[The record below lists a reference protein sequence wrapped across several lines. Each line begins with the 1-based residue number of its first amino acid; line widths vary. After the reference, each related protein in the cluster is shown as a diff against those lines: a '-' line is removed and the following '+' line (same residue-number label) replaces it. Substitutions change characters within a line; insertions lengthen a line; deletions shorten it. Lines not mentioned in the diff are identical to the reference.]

1 MFYIVIKQLCHFVVQ
16 RALFSPRPEESV
28 PRTSPVNLLEPTKIM
43 KRYGFWN
50 RVGEPNENHM
60 KRQMLIRN
68 RVLVLAIGMATV
80 FTAHSQVQQKRSE
93 TILTPRVGVKGGV
106 NFSNLFVND
115 VQDENLKAG
124 LNLGLFAKFPV
135 TRGLSVQP
143 ELLYSS
149 KGSTITYNNLLGT
162 GKYRFNLNY
171 IELPVLAVINVA
183 RNFNLHVGPYV
194 SYLASANIKK
204 KVDNGENPEIASFKE
219 EDFNRI
225 DYGLAG
231 GIGFDVQNF
240 TLGARYTYGLNEVGK
255 SDNLTSRA
263 LKDSKNGV
271 ISFYVGYG
279 F

>member
-1 MFYIVIKQLCHFVVQ
+1 ML
-16 RALFSPRPEESV
+16 
-28 PRTSPVNLLEPTKIM
+28 
-43 KRYGFWN
+43 
-50 RVGEPNENHM
+50 
-60 KRQMLIRN
+60 LIRN
-68 RVLVLAIGMATV
+68 RVTVLAIGMAAF
-80 FTAHSQVQQKRSE
+80 FTANAQVQQTSSE
-93 TILTPRVGVKGGV
+93 SMLTPKVGVKGGV
-106 NFSNLFVND
+106 NFSNLFVDD

-135 TRGLSVQP
+135 TRGISVQP

-149 KGSTITYNNLLGT
+149 KGSTITYTNLLGN

-183 RNFNLHVGPYV
+183 KNFNVHVGPYA
-194 SYLASANIKK
+194 SYLASANIKQK
-204 KVDNGENPEIASFKE
+204 IEDAENPEINAFKE

-225 DYGLAG
+225 DYGLVG

-240 TLGARYTYGLNEVGK
+240 TLGARYNYGLHEVGK
-255 SDNLTSRA
+255 KDNLTSRA